1 MEKEYIKNL
10 TRVLLGTL
18 LIFVFSNYAWSSV
31 EGLWDV
37 TGSVTVKISIKNHKL
52 QKLHLPFD
60 DQFIFHNN
68 GIFEMTDLG
77 GLWTQKAR
85 RFQVLLSTQN
95 VASYFRDFI
104 RDHYGLNVDVYV
116 TKISF
121 KGQEHVKKRD
131 ISGSINL
138 QMDVVDLSDGEKGK
152 LKARYRFR
160 TPRGG
165 SVASD

>member
-37 TGSVTVKISIKNHKL
+37 TGSVTIKISIKNHKL
-52 QKLHLPFD
+52 QKLHPPFD

-77 GLWTQKAR
+77 GIWTQKAR
-85 RFQVLLSTQN
+85 RFQVFLSTQN
-95 VASYFRDFI
+95 VASYFREFI
-104 RDHYGLNVDVYV
+104 QDHYGLNVDVYV
-116 TKISF
+116 RKISF
-121 KGQEHVKKRD
+121 KGEEHIKKGT

-152 LKARYRFR
+152 MKARYRFR
-160 TPRGG
+160 TLRGAG
-165 SVASD
+165 VASN